1 MICLAAIDNNVFTEY
16 LLKNPNNNNFQT
28 LIKSILKDY
37 EYSTNIVIADNE
49 NGDLIALM
57 ARIIRKTDGPM
68 SILLQDFINLVNN
81 FPTKPLIRSFNKHP
95 SLSNYID
102 FKITYKSET
111 NDKEISI
118 DDEKFEKK
126 INDMQKNY
134 KPRINSN
141 LFNSNKNDFEYMLD
155 KIFLSSKE
163 IKFLRFS
170 FGNNLMPFSS
180 DFTSIND
187 TTFGVKQ
194 FKDALKTIYFLIN
207 PIINVKKESIFFK
220 KDTPVNMIFYSFID
234 RNEIR
239 HNDEYELNLEKCE
252 ELLQKNLSHYSC
264 LREVL
269 NSYNIKLNFNI
280 FVFLKNDFDIRED
293 IKNEF
298 HKRLLYISNGIFH
311 LDHDELVSKF
321 DVPRGDNKA
330 KIRQIGSFTI
340 QRTIQEEFCNV
351 DSLIFNNSKDLKVIN
366 TTFPKKK

>member
-1 MICLAAIDNNVFTEY
+1 
-16 LLKNPNNNNFQT
+16 
-28 LIKSILKDY
+28 
-37 EYSTNIVIADNE
+37 
-49 NGDLIALM
+49 
-57 ARIIRKTDGPM
+57 M

-111 NDKEISI
+111 NDKEINI

-187 TTFGVKQ
+187 TTFGIKQ

-207 PIINVKKESIFFK
+207 PIINIKKESIFFK
-220 KDTPVNMIFYSFID
+220 IDTPVNMIFYSFID

-330 KIRQIGSFTI
+330 KIRQIGSFSI
-340 QRTIQEEFCNV
+340 QGLF
-351 DSLIFNNSKDLKVIN
+351 
-366 TTFPKKK
+366 KKSFAM